1 MLITS
6 EPESAKLRLVSNPY
20 SKRVGLV
27 ALVIALFFGWV
38 FVFLWGAVS
47 VYALSY
53 NNYWALV
60 LGASTLAFA
69 GFLAYMSY
77 SLIHDAFQEYV
88 FELTE
93 TEAILLVTDKLR
105 HKKSTFMILLDDVR
119 FAEYYP
125 YSDSSCI
132 ILHAPYYEM
141 EVPLWPL
148 GAHAQ
153 DVLDFL
159 AGRGI
164 RVVNV
169 QSDER
174 FPELTH

>member
-1 MLITS
+1 MLITQ
-6 EPESAKLRLVSNPY
+6 EPAKLRLVSNPY

-27 ALVIALFFGWV
+27 MLVVTICFGWI

-47 VYALSY
+47 VYALAY

-60 LGASTLAFA
+60 LAASTLAFA
-69 GFLAYMSY
+69 GFLSYMSY
-77 SLIHDAFQEYV
+77 SLIQDAFQEYV

-93 TEAILLVTDKLR
+93 TEAILSVTDKLR

-148 GAHAQ
+148 GVHGQ
-153 DVLDFL
+153 DVLDYL
-159 AGRGI
+159 TGRGI

-174 FPELTH
+174 FPELTQ